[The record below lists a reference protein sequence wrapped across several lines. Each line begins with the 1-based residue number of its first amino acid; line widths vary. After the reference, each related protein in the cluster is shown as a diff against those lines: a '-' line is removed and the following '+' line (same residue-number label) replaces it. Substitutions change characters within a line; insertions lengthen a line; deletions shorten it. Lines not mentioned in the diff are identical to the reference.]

1 MSAFT
6 DKELDYL
13 AGQRLGR
20 IATVGADGQP
30 HVVPTS
36 FRYNPD
42 YDAIDVG
49 GLRMSQTKKVRDV
62 RRTGR
67 ASIVVDDVLPP
78 WSPRMIEIR
87 GTAEVLASG
96 GKALADNFEDTIVR
110 ITPVRVIAF
119 GIDSADS
126 GMNARSVT
134 PGS

>member
-1 MSAFT
+1 MSVFT
-6 DKELDYL
+6 DKEIGYL
-13 AGQRLGR
+13 AEQRLGR

-42 YDAIDVG
+42 HDAIEVG

-78 WSPRMIEIR
+78 WRPRMIEIR
-87 GTAEVLASG
+87 GTAEVVASG
-96 GKALADNFEDTIVR
+96 GKAFGDNFEDTIVR
-110 ITPVRVIAF
+110 ITPARIISIGIESGDF
-119 GIDSADS
+119 GA
-126 GMNARSVT
+126 NARSV
-134 PGS
+134 GSGP

>member
-1 MSAFT
+1 MSVFT

-42 YDAIDVG
+42 LDAIEVG

-87 GTAEVLASG
+87 GTAEVIASG
-96 GKALADNFEDTIVR
+96 GKALSDNFEDTIVR
-110 ITPVRVIAF
+110 ITPVRIIAF
-119 GIDSADS
+119 GIDSEDR
-126 GMNARSVT
+126 GMNARSVP